1 MADASRGAGWNALTV
16 AATKAE
22 LRARVL
28 AARRDVDAEDR
39 RSAAARATRSLLD
52 LPDVMAARCVAAY
65 YSFGTEPSTSV
76 LLADLWSREV
86 RVLLPVVCSDLDL
99 DWAIYDASGAGARD
113 VHGVWTPNGPRLG
126 VEAVAEAD
134 VVVVPALAVGADG
147 TRLGRGGGSYDR
159 ALARVPAEHLVAT
172 LLYEGELLPRVPSEA
187 HDRAVDLVALPS
199 GVRWLRGHE
208 GPTT

>member
-16 AATKAE
+16 AATKTE

-28 AARRDVDAEDR
+28 ASRRDVDAEDR

-52 LPDVMAARCVAAY
+52 LPAVMAARCVATY
-65 YSFGTEPSTSV
+65 YSFGTEPSTAV
-76 LLADLWSREV
+76 LLADLRSRDV

-113 VHGVWTPNGPRLG
+113 AHGVWTPDGPRLG
-126 VEAVAEAD
+126 VQAVAEAD

-159 ALARVPAEHLVAT
+159 ALARVPAEHVVAT
-172 LLYEGELLPRVPSEA
+172 LLYEGELLPRVPSEP
-187 HDRAVDLVALPS
+187 HDRGVDVVALPS
-199 GVRWLRGHE
+199 GVRWLRRGE
-208 GPTT
+208 GLGA